1 MASRF
6 CLLIIPLLISRA
18 FAQQQP
24 QYTQYTL
31 NSFLINPAVAGIENY
46 TDLRFGNRMQ
56 WTGLSGAPQT
66 KYVSVHTAIGSNF
79 LADNVNSYSGNG
91 ENPMSRSYVQSYQAA
106 APHHGI
112 GLIALS
118 DKTGPLENTEV
129 KLNYAYHIGLSTQ
142 VNLAVGVS
150 VGMTQLSLDASNLVF
165 EDSSDPFFAAN
176 TYKKLSP
183 SISLGMWL
191 YGPRFFGGLALH
203 QLLPS
208 SNVFLTS
215 TTASTA
221 KTQPQALLSAG
232 YKLSLSEDIA
242 AIPSVLLNYSSGMP
256 LAVDGN
262 VKLAFKDKFWLGGGY
277 RRNDAFT
284 ANAGFTVGYL
294 LNIGYS
300 YDLTT
305 SNLNT
310 VSNGSHEIVVG
321 ILLNNRYR
329 VTCPQKNW

>member
-24 QYTQYTL
+24 HYTQYTL

-56 WTGLSGAPQT
+56 WTGLTGAPQT
-66 KYVSVHTAIGSNF
+66 KYVSMHTALGKNY
-79 LADNVNSYSGNG
+79 LGDNANSFSGTG
-91 ENPMSRSYVQSYQAA
+91 ENPMSRSFVKSYQAA
-106 APHHGI
+106 APHHGV
-112 GLIALS
+112 GVIALE
-118 DKTGPLENTEV
+118 DKTGPLKNTEV
-129 KLNYAYHIGLSTQ
+129 KLNYAYHLGLSTK

-150 VGMTQLSLDASNLVF
+150 VGITQLSLDASNLVF

-242 AIPSVLLNYSSGMP
+242 AIPSILLNYQMGMP
-256 LAVDGN
+256 LAVEGN

-300 YDLTT
+300 YDVTT

-310 VSNGSHEIVVG
+310 VSNGTHEIIVG